1 MLVDPWETS
10 KRLDDSTDPI
20 IFRGDFLLNRT
31 QYVIT
36 ISKFCHINNLK
47 RLGSQW
53 HPPREMHK
61 MHFNYFGDAWFRS
74 NPRYIP
80 YSLCSLS
87 EKEIPIDV
95 RGLHLLC
102 LRVRW
107 LPSLLFFL
115 TDAAQFLLKKSAEKV
130 R

>member
-1 MLVDPWETS
+1 MAS
-10 KRLDDSTDPI
+10 STGNAQNAFQLLWGMPGFGAPLG
-20 IFRGDFLLNRT
+20 IFLT
-31 QYVIT
+31 HY
-36 ISKFCHINNLK
+36 
-47 RLGSQW
+47 
-53 HPPREMHK
+53 
-61 MHFNYFGDAWFRS
+61 A
-74 NPRYIP
+74 
-80 YSLCSLS
+80 LS

-115 TDAAQFLLKKSAEKV
+115 TDAVQFLLKKSAEKV